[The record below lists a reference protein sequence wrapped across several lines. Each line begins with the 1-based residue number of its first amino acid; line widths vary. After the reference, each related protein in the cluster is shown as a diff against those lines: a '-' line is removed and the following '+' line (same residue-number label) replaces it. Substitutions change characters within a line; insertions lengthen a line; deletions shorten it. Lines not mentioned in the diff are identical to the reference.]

1 LWRPASTGGWTPS
14 AHTSLFISKNGN
26 RQTLPRRCRR
36 RSSGPGPGEG
46 LLHRLAAAARQHDD
60 LDLARLEVSR
70 QLEPAL
76 DVLEI
81 FEIHADRPLGRGG
94 ELEYRVLPGLRAAD
108 LEAGRTV
115 DRALVLERL
124 DQHQLVAELVHAAG
138 RLDDQVLDAQAGP
151 LVLRR
156 DDVAV
161 EIQLLPELHDLLRR
175 ILERVIELGEEAW
188 RVVVSGAP
196 SLDHLDSI
204 ELLSASRLE
213 REYGIQL
220 DRPPL
225 LVTYHP
231 VTLEYEQTEWQV
243 NELLCALEASGLP
256 VVFTLPNADTRSRS
270 VIRMVKQFA
279 QDHDFIQIVDNFGSK
294 GYFSMMALALAM
306 VGNSSSGI
314 VEAPSFKLPVVN
326 IGTRQEG
333 RMKAINVIDVGYRRD
348 QILEGIRKA
357 VDPEFRKRL
366 TNLENPYRSGQAA
379 RKIVSHLKA
388 MTLDERLIK
397 KHFADLT
404 LRREP
409 VASKDGCNS

>member
-1 LWRPASTGGWTPS
+1 MRTIGVVT
-14 AHTSLFISKNGN
+14 
-26 RQTLPRRCRR
+26 
-36 RSSGPGPGEG
+36 
-46 LLHRLAAAARQHDD
+46 
-60 LDLARLEVSR
+60 VSR
-70 QLEPAL
+70 SDYGAFVP
-76 DVLEI
+76 
-81 FEIHADRPLGRGG
+81 
-94 ELEYRVLPGLRAAD
+94 
-108 LEAGRTV
+108 
-115 DRALVLERL
+115 VLERIRE
-124 DQHQLVAELVHAAG
+124 D
-138 RLDDQVLDAQAGP
+138 
-151 LVLRR
+151 
-156 DDVAV
+156 
-161 EIQLLPELHDLLRR
+161 PELHLHLIASGMHLAPEFGLTVGLIESDGFEVGDRVEMLLSSDTPEGISKSIGLGVIGFAQAFSHLRPD
-175 ILERVIELGEEAW
+175 ILLVLGDRFETCAAALAALPFNIPIAQIHAGEETRGAMDNVLRHCITRLSHTHFVSNELYAQRVIELGEEAW